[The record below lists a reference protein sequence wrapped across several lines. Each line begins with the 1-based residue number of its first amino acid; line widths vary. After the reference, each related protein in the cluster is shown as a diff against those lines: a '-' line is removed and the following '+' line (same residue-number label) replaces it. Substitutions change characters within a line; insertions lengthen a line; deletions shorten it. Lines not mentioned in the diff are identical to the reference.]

1 MAWGAVDNF
10 HSRLQD
16 IVSAYTGS
24 AGGITGTDS
33 GAVQQFLIDGCY
45 DVLEKIKVIDTGSV
59 WEFCISTAFDNN
71 NGQDFDEN
79 RDIINIPP
87 TVGRIKE
94 APIDPPKETDKNQ
107 DSTSS
112 LKYGDTVDGNRHDS
126 QSGNSGFWPKSL

>member
-45 DVLEKIKVIDTGSV
+45 DVLEKIKVLTQVLFGNFASV
-59 WEFCISTAFDNN
+59 
-71 NGQDFDEN
+71 QLL
-79 RDIINIPP
+79 III
-87 TVGRIKE
+87 TVKILTKTE
-94 APIDPPKETDKNQ
+94 I
-107 DSTSS
+107 
-112 LKYGDTVDGNRHDS
+112 L
-126 QSGNSGFWPKSL
+126 